1 MYAVVEVG
9 GKQYTVE
16 KDTKIVTEKLVGK
29 AGDSIELDRVLMCVD
44 GEDVKIGQPVVE
56 GVVVK
61 ATIEDEFRG
70 KKVIVFKKKRRKG
83 YRVKNGHRQEQVA
96 LRINEI
102 SVS

>member
-16 KDTKIVTEKLVGK
+16 KDMKIITEKIAGK
-29 AGDSIELDRVLMCVD
+29 SGDAIELDRVLMCVD
-44 GEDVKIGQPVVE
+44 GDDVKVGQPVLD

-70 KKVIVFKKKRRKG
+70 AKVLVFKQKRRKG
-83 YRVKNGHRQEQVA
+83 YRVKNGHRQDQMA